1 MQQALPKH
9 ELKRVINQFLKD
21 QHRGISVRLF
31 AELSGISPGHMIDV
45 FLYEKMPLTEMV
57 QRRVDKAYKAYVNGE
72 VSVMQNKDGTRYV
85 EYRKVAKPLMKKTL
99 GLQVT
104 NSGIKI
110 NLGIKPKFNYGGRN
124 LDEQLKGG

>member
-1 MQQALPKH
+1 
-9 ELKRVINQFLKD
+9 
-21 QHRGISVRLF
+21 
-31 AELSGISPGHMIDV
+31 MIDV